1 MKIEK
6 ILFPTDFSLKSVKA
20 REHAIYFAGL
30 VDAPVFILHAIE
42 PFDYD
47 EMDDEIMGFYRELEM
62 QLKDK
67 MDKEKEIFKSSGI
80 SIHDDIVIGRRW
92 RVINTYASE
101 HGIDLI
107 VMGSHGVTT
116 ETGELSVGTTSHRV
130 MFTSPCPI
138 LLVRHEGN

>member
-6 ILFPTDFSLKSVKA
+6 ILFPTDFSIKSVKA
-20 REHAIYFAGL
+20 REHAIYLAGL

-67 MDKEKEIFKSSGI
+67 MEKEKELFVSSGLGV
-80 SIHDDIVIGRRW
+80 HTDIVIGPRW

-107 VMGSHGVTT
+107 VMGSHGVRT

-138 LLVRHEGN
+138 LLVRHEGD